1 MTNGCACGSRTCTC
15 DEAKGG
21 CFCEKLNVAEGAV
34 SDIQIPDA
42 APDTGS
48 EASTEHEANAAG
60 SAAGASSEL
69 GIRKTEHKCMDEAHK
84 AGDES
89 AILKAIKACESATL
103 ASSKASGLYKE
114 EADSSASGVS
124 KAGKE

>member
-1 MTNGCACGSRTCTC
+1 M
-15 DEAKGG
+15 
-21 CFCEKLNVAEGAV
+21 
-34 SDIQIPDA
+34 SDIQLPDA
-42 APDTGS
+42 PVDTGS
-48 EASTEHEANAAG
+48 EASTEQSEVQG

-69 GIRKTEHKCMDEAHK
+69 GIRKTEHKCMDAAHK

-103 ASSKASGLYKE
+103 ASSKASGLFKE